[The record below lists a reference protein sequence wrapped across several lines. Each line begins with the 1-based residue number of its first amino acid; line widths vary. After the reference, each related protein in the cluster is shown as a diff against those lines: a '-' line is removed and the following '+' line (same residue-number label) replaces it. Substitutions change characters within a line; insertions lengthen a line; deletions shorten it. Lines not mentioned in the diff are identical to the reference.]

1 MANRKTATTEKRMV
15 SVRLLERQIA
25 ALQGIHDETEIPVAA
40 LIRRGVDLVLAQYDV
55 TVPKPAGRA
64 QR

>member
-1 MANRKTATTEKRMV
+1 MAKGKATAKRMV

-25 ALQGIHDETEIPVAA
+25 ALQAIHDETEIPVAA
-40 LIRRGVDLVLAQYDV
+40 LIRRGVDLVLAQHGV
-55 TVPKPAGRA
+55 TVPKVAGRA